1 MKDTLRLTNDTSET
15 PLLGEWVEK
24 IGERMDLPT
33 DKVFGLNLALEEA
46 VVNVMNY
53 AYPEQKG
60 MPIYLAVDDLD
71 GALRFVLEDEG
82 LPFDPT
88 SHELPDITLGAED
101 RPIGGLGI
109 FLVTQLMS
117 RVEYQRVGNRNRLT
131 MIM

>member
-60 MPIYLAVDDLD
+60 MPIYLVRCASCSKMKVCLLIQP
-71 GALRFVLEDEG
+71 AMSC
-82 LPFDPT
+82 PT
-88 SHELPDITLGAED
+88 LL
-101 RPIGGLGI
+101 
-109 FLVTQLMS
+109 
-117 RVEYQRVGNRNRLT
+117 
-131 MIM
+131 